1 MLRILDRQRYW
12 AFLKA
17 YVICFISLVGLII
30 VIDAFANFDEFTQA
44 ASGMTLLKKIG
55 RYYLVRTSLFLDR
68 LSGVIA
74 MMAAV
79 FTATWMQRNNE
90 LLAMLAAGIGTKR
103 IIRPVLVSA
112 CLVNGIAVLNQ
123 EWVMPQIADELQRKP
138 AHFDGKMVT
147 IFHSRQDRNGVSVS
161 VGTGG
166 EGDPRKQVVTKF
178 HAFLPV
184 PALGNWGTVDAA
196 EATYIP
202 DDHPTAP
209 HSGGWLLRRSRINPP
224 DVPLDPELLIELET
238 PGGLEGFPSSK
249 DGLADLGGRTFFLRT
264 TVSFKAITR
273 DHREWFRYAST
284 PELIAAL
291 ADPSNDP
298 EKTEIAVYLHMRML
312 RPLMGMALLFL
323 SLPLILGGEGRNMF
337 INLGLSLATSAAYY
351 ATINVAQYLGGNGVL
366 TPMVAAWG
374 PLIAFGT
381 VAAARWDTIRT

>member
-17 YVICFISLVGLII
+17 YVICFVSLVGLII

-44 ASGMTLLKKIG
+44 AGGLALLKKIG

-90 LLAMLAAGIGTKR
+90 LLAMLAAGVGTKR
-103 IIRPVLVSA
+103 VIRPVLISA
-112 CLVNGIAVLNQ
+112 CLVNGVAVLNQ
-123 EWVMPQIADELQRKP
+123 EWVMPEIADELMQKP
-138 AHFDGKMVT
+138 AHFDGKQVT
-147 IFHSRQDRNGVSVS
+147 AFHSRQDRNGVAVS

-166 EGDPRKQVVTKF
+166 EGDPRRRIVTKF

-184 PALGNWGTVDAA
+184 PALGTFGTVDAA
-196 EATYIP
+196 EAAYVP
-202 DDHPTAP
+202 PGHAGVP
-209 HSGGWLLRRSRINPP
+209 HSGGWLLRRARVSPP
-224 DVPLDPELLIELET
+224 DAPVDPELLIELQA
-238 PGGLEGFPSSK
+238 PDGLAGFPPSK

-264 TVSFKAITR
+264 DVSFKAITR

-284 PELIAAL
+284 PDLVEAL

-298 EKTEIAVYLHMRML
+298 EKTEIAVYLHTRML

-323 SLPLILGGEGRNMF
+323 SLPLVLGGEGRNMF
-337 INLGLSLATSAAYY
+337 LNLGLSLATSAAYY
-351 ATINVAQYLGGNGVL
+351 GTLNVAQYLGGNGVL
-366 TPMVAAWG
+366 TPMIAAWG
-374 PLIAFGT
+374 PLVAFGT
-381 VAAARWDTIRT
+381 IAAARWDSIRT